1 MRSKGQYK
9 SQVRESG
16 RIGEKERE
24 KKREKEKKGRKREK
38 EIEGEARE
46 EAEVAVV
53 AGGSRQGGDGGAMVG
68 ETIANGVASEAVDQT
83 VAEIFGKEDL
93 RSGDVVMLEKRW
105 RWCKGDTVEATG
117 SLWRNFL
124 CLKLGLCTNM
134 WARDWFGL
142 VQLEVLGAVDLQNLM
157 QQIWEN

>member
-1 MRSKGQYK
+1 
-9 SQVRESG
+9 
-16 RIGEKERE
+16 
-24 KKREKEKKGRKREK
+24 
-38 EIEGEARE
+38 
-46 EAEVAVV
+46 
-53 AGGSRQGGDGGAMVG
+53 MVG

-93 RSGDVVMLEKRW
+93 RSSDVVMLEKRW
-105 RWCKGDTVEATG
+105 RRCKGDTDEATG
-117 SLWRNFL
+117 SLWRYWVSCLGDGRSEMDGVATEYMDFRNLL

-142 VQLEVLGAVDLQNLM
+142 VRLEVLGAVDLQNLM